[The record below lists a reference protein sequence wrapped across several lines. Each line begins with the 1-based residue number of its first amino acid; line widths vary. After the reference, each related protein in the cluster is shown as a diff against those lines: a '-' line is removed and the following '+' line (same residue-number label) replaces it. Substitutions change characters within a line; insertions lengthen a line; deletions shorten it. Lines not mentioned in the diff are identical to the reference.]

1 MPTFVRWLNFLLLPM
16 RGRKGMLTV
25 ILTLQALILAIGLSI
40 VFQDVRHRVATR
52 LQDRILEQNTRTAES
67 LAKTMD
73 ELEFGEAVC
82 GSPGREKAQ
91 RMIEGLTLPAGGFVC
106 LLDEH
111 DKIICHPRLRQ
122 DPNLCGVELRDMQVQ
137 QSDATTAALGDSDR
151 TRVLAGQ
158 ANFMDKGT
166 HYLAAQYIPSMKAR
180 IVVQQPE
187 SGLLA
192 FGEAVA
198 SGTMLRAAM
207 LGVVILALTGAV
219 SFTLIRR
226 HNRVLEAINS
236 GLEVEVAGRVRES
249 LAARHSLI
257 IGLAK
262 LAEARDT
269 DTGQHLERICTYSD
283 LLAHQLR
290 DTHPEITE
298 VWMDN
303 LRLAASLHDIGK
315 VGIPDNVLLKPG
327 KLTPEERLIIERHP
341 AIGADT
347 LLTVRERL
355 GDDALLDL
363 SLQVARSHHERWDGK
378 GYPDKLAGVMIPLAA
393 RIVALADVYDA
404 LTSVRVYKPALSHA
418 DATAIIRDGRG
429 SHFDPDVVAA
439 FDRVAEEFARVREE
453 MNPTVSMVM
462 PVMPERVAA

>member
-1 MPTFVRWLNFLLLPM
+1 
-16 RGRKGMLTV
+16 ML
-25 ILTLQALILAIGLSI
+25 
-40 VFQDVRHRVATR
+40 
-52 LQDRILEQNTRTAES
+52 
-67 LAKTMD
+67 
-73 ELEFGEAVC
+73 
-82 GSPGREKAQ
+82 
-91 RMIEGLTLPAGGFVC
+91 
-106 LLDEH
+106 
-111 DKIICHPRLRQ
+111 
-122 DPNLCGVELRDMQVQ
+122 
-137 QSDATTAALGDSDR
+137 
-151 TRVLAGQ
+151 
-158 ANFMDKGT
+158 
-166 HYLAAQYIPSMKAR
+166 
-180 IVVQQPE
+180 
-187 SGLLA
+187 
-192 FGEAVA
+192 
-198 SGTMLRAAM
+198 
-207 LGVVILALTGAV
+207 
-219 SFTLIRR
+219 
-226 HNRVLEAINS
+226 
-236 GLEVEVAGRVRES
+236 
-249 LAARHSLI
+249 
-257 IGLAK
+257 
-262 LAEARDT
+262 
-269 DTGQHLERICTYSD
+269 SD
-283 LLAHQLR
+283 L
-290 DTHPEITE
+290 TE

-327 KLTPEERLIIERHP
+327 KLTLEERLIIERHP

-355 GDDALLDL
+355 GDDALLEL